1 MAGTKI
7 NRDSEKTE
15 PSFKSG
21 GPEDKT
27 GRKQDFTQGNIVK
40 QIVAFTLPLIASS
53 LLQALYN
60 MVDMVIAG
68 RFAGPSAISAINNSS
83 QILVIITKIAIGI
96 TTGGCVLIA
105 QFYGGK
111 EVRSREEA
119 AGTLVSLSAVL
130 GIAFSVILAASS

>member
-96 TTGGCVLIA
+96 TTGGMCADRPVLR
-105 QFYGGK
+105 G
-111 EVRSREEA
+111 ERR
-119 AGTLVSLSAVL
+119 
-130 GIAFSVILAASS
+130 

>member
-1 MAGTKI
+1 MIFDCPLPVCSKNNDQKERPVDFLSEAQVFPVNILARNREMRGQKYGGTKI

-60 MVDMVIAG
+60 MVDMVMAG
-68 RFAGPSAISAINNSS
+68 RFAG
-83 QILVIITKIAIGI
+83 QIRNFGD
-96 TTGGCVLIA
+96 
-105 QFYGGK
+105 Q
-111 EVRSREEA
+111 
-119 AGTLVSLSAVL
+119 
-130 GIAFSVILAASS
+130 

>member
-60 MVDMVIAG
+60 MVD
-68 RFAGPSAISAINNSS
+68 ISSRTEVCRCQRQFSIYPGNSHNS
-83 QILVIITKIAIGI
+83 TNRVT
-96 TTGGCVLIA
+96 
-105 QFYGGK
+105 
-111 EVRSREEA
+111 R
-119 AGTLVSLSAVL
+119 
-130 GIAFSVILAASS
+130 